1 MEITAG
7 QKIIN
12 LALPYTGKK
21 DDPIY
26 RDWFYGAPK
35 PGVSP
40 EVTKYNNWLELMK
53 KAPDCCVFVCFICD
67 KNGTCLGKGDFQ
79 HGYASVPNLL
89 KHFTATGELTK
100 NPKPGD
106 LVIMGW
112 DGKTPMHIG
121 FYRGANTDGSDQT
134 IEANTS
140 NPAALSHSE
149 ENGGWTMQKN
159 RQKKFIIAYVHP
171 KVYDTPAA

>member
-1 MEITAG
+1 MA
-7 QKIIN
+7 QNNIIA
-12 LALPYTGKK
+12 LALPFTGKK

-26 RDWFYGAPK
+26 REWFYGTPK
-35 PGVSP
+35 PGVSA

-53 KAPDCCVFVCFICD
+53 KAPDCCVFVSFICD
-67 KNGTCLGKGDFQ
+67 KNGTPLGKGDFQ

-89 KHFTATGELTK
+89 KHFTETGEITK
-100 NPKPGD
+100 NPVAGD

-121 FYRGANTDGSDQT
+121 FFRAHNADGLSDQT

-149 ENGGWTMQKN
+149 ENGGWTMPKM
-159 RQKKFIIAYVHP
+159 RSHKFILAYVHP
-171 KVYDTPAA
+171 KIYDTQTGI